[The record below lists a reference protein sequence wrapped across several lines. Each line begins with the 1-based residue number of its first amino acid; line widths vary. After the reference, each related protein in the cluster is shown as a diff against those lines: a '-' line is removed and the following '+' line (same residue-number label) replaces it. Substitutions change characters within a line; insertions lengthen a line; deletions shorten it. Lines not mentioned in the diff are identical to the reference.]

1 MIPIR
6 HSSSIAS
13 NENDNGRLAASPYE
27 RMDAA
32 MREAKNEGCVFQTNS
47 KNRKVRNDH
56 T

>member
-32 MREAKNEGCVFQTNS
+32 MREAKNEGVCFPN
-47 KNRKVRNDH
+47 
-56 T
+56 